1 MKNTQLRFYI
11 EHERRLKR
19 LCEFGARP
27 KTMQALLTPHGGVH
41 IATFREI
48 FTQLTGRTPKPGM
61 SPSPDFGSFFQKP
74 NRRFECSLIL
84 HSYNKLC
91 NLGAHHVD
99 ALIEAYAFFR
109 ESAPAEKS
117 MEFSFERALM
127 LARAFDSGE
136 LRLSECDCC
145 SSNHVHERNEPVMC
159 PVCNNGNFGG
169 SRKRHKS
176 RVVATYQQ
184 AG

>member
-99 ALIEAYAFFR
+99 ALIEAYAFFG
-109 ESAPAEKS
+109 
-117 MEFSFERALM
+117 RA
-127 LARAFDSGE
+127 R
-136 LRLSECDCC
+136 
-145 SSNHVHERNEPVMC
+145 P
-159 PVCNNGNFGG
+159 
-169 SRKRHKS
+169 RKRAWNSLLSARSCSLGHLT
-176 RVVATYQQ
+176 VANYGFQSATV
-184 AG
+184 APPTTFMSVTNR

>member
-61 SPSPDFGSFFQKP
+61 SPSPDFGSFFQ
-74 NRRFECSLIL
+74 NRIVDSSAASYSTHTISSAIL
-84 HSYNKLC
+84 VLT
-91 NLGAHHVD
+91 
-99 ALIEAYAFFR
+99 
-109 ESAPAEKS
+109 
-117 MEFSFERALM
+117 MLM
-127 LARAFDSGE
+127 R
-136 LRLSECDCC
+136 
-145 SSNHVHERNEPVMC
+145 
-159 PVCNNGNFGG
+159 
-169 SRKRHKS
+169 
-176 RVVATYQQ
+176 
-184 AG
+184 